1 MGTPPLD
8 GEALV
13 AAARDIAT
21 TAHTGQVDQAGND
34 YIAHPARVA
43 AALHTPQQQAA
54 GWLHDV
60 LEDTDVT
67 ADDLAD
73 AGIPDDVI
81 AAVEAVTHHR
91 GEPED
96 DYLNRIAA
104 AGPLAVATK
113 LADMADN
120 SDGGR
125 LALID
130 DDAKRDR
137 LTAKYARRTTR
148 LRELAAGRTT

>member
-67 ADDLAD
+67 AADLRS
-73 AGIPDDVI
+73 AGMPAAVV
-81 AAVEAVTHHR
+81 AAVEALTKQD
-91 GEPED
+91 GELLE
-96 DYLNRIAA
+96 DYLARLAA
-104 AGPLAVATK
+104 DPVAVAVK
-113 LADMADN
+113 RADVADN
-120 SDGGR
+120 ADP
-125 LALID
+125 
-130 DDAKRDR
+130 DR
-137 LTAKYARRTTR
+137 LGELDPQTADRLERKYARTR
-148 LRELAAGRTT
+148 ALLDALAGPA